1 MRKTTIIG
9 VMALAIVTAPWAAV
23 SAADSEKAP
32 DTVNF
37 TLDPAGRADST
48 TANIDGSQTFD
59 RRYSIQYDGTCNA
72 TSSDSFNDG
81 VGYVALA
88 IHSPTA
94 ENLVATV
101 SAADFSDSVMFLYC
115 DPFDPANPDQNLVAW
130 DDDDGT
136 GNLSAFS
143 DADGFQIQADT
154 TYWLV
159 ISTYSP
165 GETGNLTV
173 DLGGDAL
180 FGPAGGVPT
189 PTPQAAPG
197 VPATTP
203 WGLTA
208 LMLAFAGVA
217 LAILRR
223 RA

>member
-9 VMALAIVTAPWAAV
+9 VMALAIATAPWAAV
-23 SAADSEKAP
+23 SAADPEKTP

-37 TLDPAGRADST
+37 TLDPASRADST

-59 RRYSIQYDGTCNA
+59 RRYDVQYDGTCNA
-72 TSSDSFNDG
+72 TSSDSYADG

-88 IHSPTA
+88 IHSPTT
-94 ENLVATV
+94 ENLVAEV

-130 DDDDGT
+130 DDDDGA

-159 ISTYSP
+159 ISTYGP
-165 GETGNLTV
+165 GGTGNFTL
-173 DLGGDAL
+173 DLGGDAV

-189 PTPQAAPG
+189 PTPLAAPG
-197 VPATTP
+197 VPAATP
-203 WGLTA
+203 WGLAA

-217 LAILRR
+217 LALLRR